1 MINDIQ
7 HYLVVDDDSTSNL
20 LCKLIIKKFDGKAII
35 ASYLKPEEALE
46 YIIEKYSKTN
56 KPIPTILF
64 LDVNMPT
71 MTGFEFLDRFLKF
84 STEVQQQFTVY
95 ILSSSLEDFSSQ
107 RNKYPF
113 IADFLSKPLMISH
126 LKEVH
131 HQKINV
137 LESTSK
143 PEQFLFP

>member
-1 MINDIQ
+1 MINGVQ

-20 LCKLIIKKFDGKAII
+20 LCKLIIQKFDAKAIV
-35 ASYLKPEEALE
+35 ASYLRPEEALE

-56 KPIPTILF
+56 KSIPTILF

-84 STEVQQQFTVY
+84 NTEIQQQFTVY
-95 ILSSSLEDFSSQ
+95 ILSSSMEDFSSE
-107 RNKYPF
+107 RKKYPS
-113 IADFLSKPLMISH
+113 IADFLSKPLMVSH
-126 LKEVH
+126 LKEIH

-137 LESTSK
+137 
-143 PEQFLFP
+143 F